1 MSRINTN
8 VSSLLAQRNLATA
21 NSQVSKSLER
31 LSTGLRINK
40 GADDPAGLVA
50 SERMRSEKVAL
61 GKAISNSVRAANLLG
76 TAEGALNEINT
87 LLLDIQG
94 MVDEAANEGGM
105 TPDEVTANQLMLDE
119 ALSSIDRIAA
129 TTQFNGK
136 KLLDGTLGFN
146 TNTVAPLELSSVVV
160 NQATFDGTAKAIAY
174 NIDAT
179 TASQGL
185 SNQTAVN
192 LALAD
197 GLVRI
202 EGNKGVAHVTFSAGM
217 NQAQVMAAVNG
228 VASLTGVDATANAAT
243 IDFTSS
249 EYGLNQFVKFTR
261 LNGAVFTVSADEDYG
276 TNATVTAIDGSA
288 TGVSVEGLNVTVKR
302 AALDLE
308 LIITDATVNTAVGTF
323 NIEQGGAKFQ
333 IGAEINANNQ
343 VSMGIRNVGASYL
356 GDAVNGFLDT
366 LRDGGANDLD
376 STNFT
381 TAAAILSTTINQ
393 VSSLRGRIGAVQK
406 NTLETAMRSLGS
418 TLENITSAESA
429 LRDTDFAAE
438 TANLTRAQIL
448 VQAGTSVLAMANSAP
463 QNVLALL
470 QG

>member
-50 SERMRSEKVAL
+50 SERLRSEKVAL
-61 GKAISNSVRAANLLG
+61 SKAISNSQRAANLLG
-76 TAEGALNEINT
+76 TAEGSLNEINT

-94 MVDEAANEGGM
+94 LVDEAANEGGM
-105 TPDEVTANQLMLDE
+105 TADEVTANQLMLDE
-119 ALSSIDRIAA
+119 ALSSIDRIAS

-146 TNTVAPLELSSVVV
+146 TNGVDTADLSSVIV
-160 NQATFDGTAKAIAY
+160 NQATFDGTSKAIAY
-174 NIDAT
+174 TIDAT
-179 TASQGL
+179 VASKGL
-185 SNQTAVN
+185 SNQTAAN

-202 EGNKGVAHVTFSAGM
+202 EGNKGVAHVTFAAGM
-217 NQAQVMAAVNG
+217 NQAAVMAAVNA
-228 VASLTGVDATANAAT
+228 VSSLTGVDATANAAT

-261 LNGAVFTVSADEDYG
+261 LNGAVFTVSADEDFG
-276 TNATVTAIDGSA
+276 TNATASVDGST
-288 TGVSVEGLNVTVKR
+288 TGVSIEGLNITVKR
-302 AALDLE
+302 ASLDLE
-308 LIITDATVNTAVGTF
+308 LVAADNTVDDTDSF

-333 IGAEINANNQ
+333 IGAEINTNNQ
-343 VSMGIRNVGASYL
+343 VAMGIRNVGASYL

-366 LRDGGANDLD
+366 LRTGGANDLD
-376 STNFT
+376 SGNVT
-381 TAAAILSTTINQ
+381 TAASILSTTINQ

-406 NTLETAMRSLGS
+406 NTLETAMRSLGT

-429 LRDTDFAAE
+429 IRDTDFAAE